1 MDKHLL
7 HTKKGMLIDKMA
19 RDFLTREENER
30 LEAIS
35 VLQEKYDVSRGT
47 IQNALNYLKEIGAVQ
62 LISKGHLGTFFEYI
76 NHKALQKC
84 LVKNTISGIMP
95 LPYSKLYEGLATAL
109 YLSLKD
115 SELHPHIAYSRG
127 ATSRIEVVVNE
138 SYDFAICSK
147 YAAIAAIEKGEEIEI
162 VLDFGSQSYLSE
174 HVIVFNKE
182 SNTQIEDGLRM
193 GIDVHSYDQK
203 SLTHEIIKNS
213 HKKVELVNLPSHQV
227 IQAIHQGIVDA
238 GIWNLDEIE
247 EKGHADLKLA
257 KIPMYAFE
265 PYSNA
270 VIVIKKN
277 NTLIK
282 SILTQYLNISH
293 TRNIQSKV
301 KNNLLIP
308 SY

>member
-7 HTKKGMLIDKMA
+7 HKKKGMLIDKMA
-19 RDFLTREENER
+19 RDFLSREENER
-30 LEAIS
+30 LESIS

-47 IQNALNYLKEIGAVQ
+47 VQNALNYLKEIGAVR

-76 NHKALQKC
+76 DYQVLQKC
-84 LVKNTISGIMP
+84 LWKNTISGMMP

-109 YLSLKD
+109 YHSFKD
-115 SELHPHIAYSRG
+115 HELRLNIAYSRG
-127 ATSRIEVVVNE
+127 AASRMEAVVGG

-147 YAAIAAIEKGEEIEI
+147 YAAIAAIENGEEIEI
-162 VLDFGSQSYLSE
+162 ALDFGYQSYLSE
-174 HVIVFNKE
+174 HVIVFNKDSE
-182 SNTQIEDGLRM
+182 VGITDGLRM

-213 HKKVELVNLPSHQV
+213 GKEIELINLPSHQIV
-227 IQAIHQGIVDA
+227 QATQHGIVDA

-247 EKGHADLKLA
+247 EKGHADLQLM
-257 KIPMYAFE
+257 KIPKHAFE
-265 PYSNA
+265 SYSNA
-270 VIVIKKN
+270 VIIIKKH

-282 SILTQYLNISH
+282 SILTQYLSISH
-293 TRNIQSKV
+293 IRDLQLKV
-301 KNNLLIP
+301 KNNMLIP